1 MAVPMKQEARKA
13 FKTIERCLARAHR
26 ELRRVTTNAF
36 RQADG
41 NPRPE
46 HAQGAK
52 ANSLS
57 RFFNDYDWNLGFLNG
72 RFVT

>member
-1 MAVPMKQEARKA
+1 MNREARKA
-13 FKTIERCLARAHR
+13 FKTIERCLASKAYRK
-26 ELRRVTTNAF
+26 LLRVTTNAF
-36 RQADG
+36 LEADG

-57 RFFNDYDWNLGFLNG
+57 RFFNDYDWNLRSLNG